1 MSITAWIQLV
11 YSLDEAA
18 NMTSSEY
25 DEYLIAKKDAMG
37 EFGRFAGFNEC
48 TSKVLIKCFLSYR

>member
-1 MSITAWIQLV
+1 
-11 YSLDEAA
+11 
-18 NMTSSEY
+18 MTSSEY

-48 TSKVLIKCFLSYR
+48 TSKVLIKFYLIAKCILSLQVAAVVLPENYH